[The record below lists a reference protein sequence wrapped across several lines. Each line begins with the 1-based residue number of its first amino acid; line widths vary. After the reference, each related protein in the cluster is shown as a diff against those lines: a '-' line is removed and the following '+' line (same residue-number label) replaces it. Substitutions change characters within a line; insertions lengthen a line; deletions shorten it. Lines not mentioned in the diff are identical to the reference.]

1 MIIPTLVATII
12 GGATYYVSG
21 KVGKKMFKPESFEEK
36 IEKKLINKAFHVSR
50 TSPFL
55 ESHFVQVGNDK
66 LPYYDTVYNLMK
78 WMNFRLRRAVYI
90 DKTVSWYV
98 VECNWESKMEHHYDP
113 EWMEGI
119 IMLKYTCRLPMENY
133 TADEVKSKDFHQL
146 LETQAMIDLW
156 NLNRNKYPH
165 ILLHPA
171 RMGKNVHEHGLL
183 RTTSRDAQE
192 SIAENRPS

>member
-1 MIIPTLVATII
+1 MIIPTIVATIV

-21 KVGKKMFKPESFEEK
+21 KVGKKKDTFEEK

-55 ESHFVQVGNDK
+55 ESHFVCIGDDK

-78 WMNFRLRRAVYI
+78 WMNFRLRKPVYI
-90 DKTVSWYV
+90 DKTVTWYV
-98 VECNWESKMEHHYDP
+98 VECSWESKMEHHYDP
-113 EWMEGI
+113 EWMDGVAL
-119 IMLKYTCRLPMENY
+119 LKYTCRLPMENY
-133 TADEVKSKDFHQL
+133 TAEEVKSKDFHRL

-171 RMGKNVHEHGLL
+171 RMGKNLHEHGLL
-183 RTTSRDAQE
+183 RTTGQRIDKSTA
-192 SIAENRPS
+192 